1 MIFNVN
7 NSNTDRPANSTVDNN
22 KSLSW
27 INSVERKAEIYSFP
41 LAVPHRLQNS
51 KNITIS
57 YLSINS
63 LRNKIEAVEELI
75 SKNSDICLLRE
86 TKIDETFP
94 IHPVVLF
101 ELLLIKILVWSQDF
115 MNAFNL

>member
-1 MIFNVN
+1 ML
-7 NSNTDRPANSTVDNN
+7 
-22 KSLSW
+22 K
-27 INSVERKAEIYSFP
+27 ERLKVYSFP

-57 YLSINS
+57 YLSIKS

>member
-1 MIFNVN
+1 ML
-7 NSNTDRPANSTVDNN
+7 
-22 KSLSW
+22 K
-27 INSVERKAEIYSFP
+27 ERLKVYSFP
-41 LAVPHRLQNS
+41 LAVAHRLQNS

-57 YLSINS
+57 YLSIKS

-101 ELLLIKILVWSQDF
+101 ELLLIKIFVWSQDF

>member
-1 MIFNVN
+1 ML
-7 NSNTDRPANSTVDNN
+7 
-22 KSLSW
+22 K
-27 INSVERKAEIYSFP
+27 ERLKVYSFP
-41 LAVPHRLQNS
+41 LAVAHRLQNS

-57 YLSINS
+57 YLSIKS

-86 TKIDETFP
+86 TKIDEAFP